1 MKTAGTRSS
10 RSRSR
15 RRRAWRGRGRRRS
28 WRPDSGARATG
39 RADSG
44 QNWPPRPGARS
55 RASRPSRST
64 AGTGE
69 TGHDIRQLSAVCD
82 WSIGN
87 LPGKSATHLRSV
99 QIGCPTWDKTLFTLV
114 GLSSQFLINILAL
127 DGYRD
132 RTRWFYRYSHS
143 RGERGE
149 SANFKTKQAQ
159 NHASRS

>member
-1 MKTAGTRSS
+1 MKTAGTRYS

-69 TGHDIRQLSAVCD
+69 TGHEIGQRFVIGRLETARENRPLS
-82 WSIGN
+82 
-87 LPGKSATHLRSV
+87 THLRSV